1 MSRGTPKYKKTII
14 LPDAK
19 FNSTT
24 IAKFINRIMES
35 GKKTVAQTIVYDAL
49 EIASKEVS
57 RDELDVFSAALNNVA
72 PSVEVRGRRIGGAN
86 YQIPVEVREP
96 RRTALAM
103 RWIIAAAK
111 ERKGEEMSKKLSR
124 ELVDAL
130 NSTGAAVK
138 KKIDTHKM
146 AEANKAFAHF
156 AKVR

>member
-1 MSRGTPKYKKTII
+1 MRGTPKYKKSII
-14 LPDAK
+14 LPDTK

-24 IAKFINRIMES
+24 VTKFINLIMDS
-35 GKKTVAQTIVYDAL
+35 GKKSIAKSIVYGAL
-49 EIASKEVS
+49 EIAAKEVK
-57 RDELDVFSAALNNVA
+57 REELDVFNLALNNVA

-103 RWIIAAAK
+103 RWIMAAAK
-111 ERKGEEMSKKLSR
+111 DRKGEAMAKKLSR

-130 NSTGAAVK
+130 NNTGAAVK

-146 AEANKAFAHF
+146 ADANKAFAHF

>member
-1 MSRGTPKYKKTII
+1 MRGTPKYKKSII
-14 LPDAK
+14 LPDTK

-24 IAKFINRIMES
+24 VAKFINLIMDS
-35 GKKTVAQTIVYDAL
+35 GKKSIAQSIVYDAL
-49 EIASKEVS
+49 EIAAKEAK
-57 RDELDVFSAALNNVA
+57 REGLDVFNLALNNVA

-111 ERKGEEMSKKLSR
+111 DRKGEAMAKKLSK

-130 NSTGAAVK
+130 NNTGAAVK

>member
-1 MSRGTPKYKKTII
+1 MRGIPKYKKTII
-14 LPDAK
+14 LPDSK

-24 IAKFINRIMES
+24 ITKFTNRIMES
-35 GKKTVAQTIVYDAL
+35 GKKSIAQTIVYGAL
-49 EIASKEVS
+49 EIAAKETR
-57 RDELDVFSAALNNVA
+57 RDQLDVFNMAINNVA

-103 RWIIAAAK
+103 RWIIAAAQ
-111 ERKGEEMSKKLSR
+111 ERKGESMAKKLSR

-130 NSTGAAVK
+130 NNTGAAVK

-156 AKVR
+156 ARVR

>member
-1 MSRGTPKYKKTII
+1 MRGTPKYKKSII
-14 LPDAK
+14 LPDTK

-24 IAKFINRIMES
+24 VAKFINLIMDS
-35 GKKTVAQTIVYDAL
+35 GKKSIAQSIVYDAL
-49 EIASKEVS
+49 EIAAKEVK
-57 RDELDVFSAALNNVA
+57 REGLDVFNLALNNVA

-111 ERKGEEMSKKLSR
+111 DRKGEAMAKKLSR

-130 NSTGAAVK
+130 NNTGAAVK

>member
-1 MSRGTPKYKKTII
+1 MRGTSKYKKSII
-14 LPDAK
+14 LPDTK

-24 IAKFINRIMES
+24 VTKFINLIMDS
-35 GKKTVAQTIVYDAL
+35 GKKSIAKSIVYGAL
-49 EIASKEVS
+49 EIAAKEVK
-57 RDELDVFSAALNNVA
+57 RDELDVFNLALNNVA

-103 RWIIAAAK
+103 RWIMAAAK
-111 ERKGEEMSKKLSR
+111 DRKGEAMAKKLSR

-130 NSTGAAVK
+130 NNTGAAVK

-146 AEANKAFAHF
+146 ADANKAFAHF

>member
-1 MSRGTPKYKKTII
+1 MRGTPKYKKSII

-24 IAKFINRIMES
+24 IAKFTNRIMES
-35 GKKTVAQTIVYDAL
+35 GKKSIAQSIVYDAL
-49 EIASKEVS
+49 EIAAKETK
-57 RDELDVFSAALNNVA
+57 RDQLDVFNMAINNVA

-103 RWIIAAAK
+103 RWIIAAAQ
-111 ERKGEEMSKKLSR
+111 ERKGEAMAKKLSR

-130 NSTGAAVK
+130 NNTGAAVK

-156 AKVR
+156 ARVR

>member
-1 MSRGTPKYKKTII
+1 MRGTPKYKKSII
-14 LPDAK
+14 LPDTK

-24 IAKFINRIMES
+24 VAKFINLIMDS
-35 GKKTVAQTIVYDAL
+35 GKKSIAQSIVYDAL
-49 EIASKEVS
+49 EIAAKEVK
-57 RDELDVFSAALNNVA
+57 REGLDVFNLALNNVA

-111 ERKGEEMSKKLSR
+111 DRKGEAMAKKLSK

-130 NSTGAAVK
+130 NNTGAAVK

>member
-1 MSRGTPKYKKTII
+1 MRGTPKYKKMII

-24 IAKFINRIMES
+24 VAKFINRIMDS
-35 GKKTVAQTIVYDAL
+35 GKKSIAQSIVYDAL
-49 EIASKEVS
+49 EMAAKEMK
-57 RDELDVFSAALNNVA
+57 RDELDIFNMALNNVA

-103 RWIIAAAK
+103 RWVIAAAK
-111 ERKGEEMSKKLSR
+111 DRKGEAMAKKLSR

-130 NSTGAAVK
+130 NNTGAAVK

>member
-1 MSRGTPKYKKTII
+1 MRGTPKYKKTII
-14 LPDAK
+14 LPDSK

-24 IAKFINRIMES
+24 ITKFTNRIMES
-35 GKKTVAQTIVYDAL
+35 GKKSIAQTIVYDAL
-49 EIASKEVS
+49 EIAAKETK
-57 RDELDVFSAALNNVA
+57 RDQLDVFNMAINNVA

-111 ERKGEEMSKKLSR
+111 ERKGEAMAKKLSR

-130 NSTGAAVK
+130 NNTGAAVK

-156 AKVR
+156 ARVR